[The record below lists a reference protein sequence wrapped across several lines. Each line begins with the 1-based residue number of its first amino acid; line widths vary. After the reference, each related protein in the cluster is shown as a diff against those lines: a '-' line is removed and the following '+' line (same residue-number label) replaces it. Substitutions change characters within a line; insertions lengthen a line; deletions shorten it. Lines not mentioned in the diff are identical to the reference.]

1 MKIFFLPNLVNPLK
15 IPSYLNK
22 GTLWNDETDRYTRF
36 NEIFSYIFP
45 LCPGRDVKKDGHANK
60 SPGSQMYLGWE
71 CRNRDYK
78 VKGVIGQKI
87 FFLLAPGQK

>member
-1 MKIFFLPNLVNPLK
+1 MDYRYFF
-15 IPSYLNK
+15 NK
-22 GTLWNDETDRYTRF
+22 
-36 NEIFSYIFP
+36 IFSYIFP

-87 FFLLAPGQK
+87 FFCWPQAKSRIFS